1 MSQAEVLDVVV
12 VTFNSEQLLPA
23 FIESVRQAHWPDGL
37 DVRITVVDNSS
48 RDATRAI
55 AERLADQVHDTGAN
69 LGFGG
74 AINHGVARTTAPY
87 LLLANVDV
95 RLLAGGWAAALRRLR
110 TAADVVAPAVVDAH
124 LANPGPF
131 AHVRAGTLLRTHFAR
146 KDMRGAGLDF
156 AGDPTLRHARIDGW
170 PCGAAFLIRRDA
182 FESVGGYD
190 PGYFLY
196 MEETD
201 LFWRLHQ
208 AGHTFEW
215 VPEAAI
221 LHVGGGD
228 VRNGDRTLFHRAMTL
243 GKVRFFLKNRSAPQ
257 AALARA
263 VLGAD
268 CVRQAATLWA
278 KGVATRDA
286 ARRGQATAW
295 LTMAGDT
302 WRYRLDQP
310 TAQPPVPT
318 EHVVPL
324 APAPAPAEV
333 VVDLDAPPA
342 ADERRPT
349 AGLTRR

>member
-1 MSQAEVLDVVV
+1 M
-12 VTFNSEQLLPA
+12 
-23 FIESVRQAHWPDGL
+23 
-37 DVRITVVDNSS
+37 
-48 RDATRAI
+48 
-55 AERLADQVHDTGAN
+55 HDTGAN

-156 AGDPTLRHARIDGW
+156 AGDPTPRHARIDGW

-182 FESVGGYD
+182 FLESVGGYD

-243 GKVRFFLKNRSAPQ
+243 GRSLLPQEPQRLLQ

-268 CVRQAATLWA
+268 CVRQAAALWA
-278 KGVATRDA
+278 KGVATRHA

-333 VVDLDAPPA
+333 VVDLDVPPA